1 MEKLKI
7 IDVPWHIGHQYEMLK
22 FPWVEWDWLFQWIR
36 EYNTVPRGDLEGAEY
51 EKLKKVIT
59 NNGQLDNPDYLMDRI
74 AEAHKRKMFDWVVDY
89 RAGKYDLAIL
99 HLDQQCIEDGI
110 LAAGKGSVYRNMN
123 EVIKD
128 IPKIVIMHGT
138 PYAPESFP
146 NSQDIVRK
154 VNELVGD
161 NYFICNSQRAL
172 EQWGR
177 TNDPKSRCIIHGL
190 DPKEWW
196 DLPKEPRVVTMISP
210 GGMPA
215 YYDRTFLEYIREG
228 LADRDIHHCH
238 ITVDFDAKNWDQYRN
253 FLGRSLIY
261 INPTRESPMPRSR
274 TEAMLSGC
282 CVLTTPNQ
290 DADKYIKDGENGFII
305 PRNPQYVVE
314 LVSKLLNN
322 YDEAIKIGQ
331 AGKQT
336 AIKDF
341 SVERYQ
347 QEWQDYM
354 NFVLADWKKT
364 HAS

>member
-1 MEKLKI
+1 MHKFKI

-22 FPWVEWDWLFQWIR
+22 FPFAEFDWLYQYLR
-36 EYNTVPRGDLEGAEY
+36 EYNQTPRGDLEGLELA
-51 EKLKKVIT
+51 KMADVIT
-59 NNGQLDNPDYLMDRI
+59 DVENKEMVLDKLATAYR
-74 AEAHKRKMFDWVVDY
+74 KKMFDWVVDY
-89 RAGKYDLAIL
+89 RPGKYDVAIL

-110 LAAGKGSVYRNMN
+110 LAAGKGSVYRHIN
-123 EVIKD
+123 EVIQD

-138 PYAPESFP
+138 PYYPEMFP
-146 NSQDIVRK
+146 NQQDIIKR
-154 VNELVGD
+154 VNDLVGD
-161 NYFICNSQRAL
+161 NYFICNSERAL

-177 TNDPKSRCIIHGL
+177 KNDPKSRVIIHGL

-210 GGMPA
+210 GGLPA

-228 LADRDIHHCH
+228 LEERDIQHCH
-238 ITVDFDAKNWDQYRN
+238 ITVDYEPKTFDQYRN
-253 FLGRSLIY
+253 FLGRSLLY

-290 DADKYIKDGENGFII
+290 DADKYIKDGVNGFII

-314 LVSKLLNN
+314 LVSKLLND
-322 YDEAIKIGQ
+322 YGTAVRIGQ

-336 AIKDF
+336 AITAFDIN
-341 SVERYQ
+341 RYQ
-347 QEWQDYM
+347 NDWLQFI
-354 NFVLADWKKT
+354 NFVIADWKKN